1 MKGGGEAVPEH
12 TMWERQNLRKDKTS
26 SHRGIPMEASTGD
39 DKPVP
44 ERYDVEQAG
53 GDSDDDEPDWL
64 SAAGEDVGMSPASS
78 RGDLRSKY
86 TPGGGTGESV
96 SQCTTRSSST
106 RSAYHSA
113 NDEKSESPEPARITI
128 NRLPPRR
135 GKKPTSQAKPLDAE
149 LFSEKFESL
158 EHEASC
164 SSSAAA
170 FSPMSAT
177 TTDSPSTA
185 FRPISLG
192 EGTPQVL
199 LEAVPAEEL
208 PRSTSAA
215 DAEFADWANWEQAN
229 VGGSLDGGGMDA
241 YASTPLPAAASRIL
255 SPLARREVERKAAE
269 EMAKR
274 TYASWD
280 TIDDFNPRAGE
291 SDSPPPAGAEF
302 GDEEMA
308 GGTASKSRRTRSA
321 TASLSGGGGGRGRGV
336 CGSLCALLRP
346 RSAAGG
352 SRRKGRVCPSGRG
365 ADGKDGRCCQL
376 PRRRSLLWP
385 VVCVCVLALTLTALT
400 WAQPRSGRDF
410 DLAQGAQP
418 AWLVWAERVR
428 TASGD
433 LISAHLRWSEG
444 RAGGSDEWQVVRR
457 GGGVPRALSGA
468 GLSASVRPHIPPI
481 QAPAPARSASGSSS
495 RESGGGGGGGGGS
508 FSRAATRSDAARS
521 PHGRPASAID
531 EENVDEVVVE
541 GRAIPSRGFVE
552 EARRSPPPPSR
563 RRRPPPSYAAAAA
576 AAAAAASIAV
586 AAVIAAAAAPSP
598 LLPTAFV
605 ATGRAARLRSSGWR
619 RQRREAS
626 RAMARMIVTRRWSL
640 CRADSNGHPLL
651 RPRRPLRCPHH
662 RLSPLPRRRPRPHP
676 RPPAAA
682 AFPLALTPL
691 AAPATPPA
699 AASNALAL
707 ARAPSAASRRPPAG
721 DRHALGPLPS
731 QTHVLSAEVRHPILP
746 RAQSYREG
754 VGPGGGRGG
763 RAAGGEGGG
772 STRRREEHKGADDG
786 YISGRRGAGFG
797 GPQASSQA
805 SRSRG
810 AQDQDR
816 CA

>member
-1 MKGGGEAVPEH
+1 
-12 TMWERQNLRKDKTS
+12 
-26 SHRGIPMEASTGD
+26 MEASTGD

-135 GKKPTSQAKPLDAE
+135 GKKPTSQAKPLDRE

-468 GLSASVRPHIPPI
+468 GLRLGPTTHPPH
-481 QAPAPARSASGSSS
+481 
-495 RESGGGGGGGGGS
+495 
-508 FSRAATRSDAARS
+508 
-521 PHGRPASAID
+521 
-531 EENVDEVVVE
+531 
-541 GRAIPSRGFVE
+541 PSTC
-552 EARRSPPPPSR
+552 P
-563 RRRPPPSYAAAAA
+563 
-576 AAAAAASIAV
+576 
-586 AAVIAAAAAPSP
+586 
-598 LLPTAFV
+598 
-605 ATGRAARLRSSGWR
+605 
-619 RQRREAS
+619 
-626 RAMARMIVTRRWSL
+626 
-640 CRADSNGHPLL
+640 
-651 RPRRPLRCPHH
+651 RPL
-662 RLSPLPRRRPRPHP
+662 
-676 RPPAAA
+676 
-682 AFPLALTPL
+682 
-691 AAPATPPA
+691 
-699 AASNALAL
+699 
-707 ARAPSAASRRPPAG
+707 G
-721 DRHALGPLPS
+721 
-731 QTHVLSAEVRHPILP
+731 QW
-746 RAQSYREG
+746 Q
-754 VGPGGGRGG
+754 
-763 RAAGGEGGG
+763 
-772 STRRREEHKGADDG
+772 
-786 YISGRRGAGFG
+786 
-797 GPQASSQA
+797 QQ
-805 SRSRG
+805 
-810 AQDQDR
+810 
-816 CA
+816 

>member
-1 MKGGGEAVPEH
+1 
-12 TMWERQNLRKDKTS
+12 
-26 SHRGIPMEASTGD
+26 MEASTGD

-241 YASTPLPAAASRIL
+241 YASTPLPPPPPAS

-308 GGTASKSRRTRSA
+308 GGAASKSRRTRSA
-321 TASLSGGGGGRGRGV
+321 TASQRRRRRSGPWRVRQPLRPAAPAFRCRRIAQERARV
-336 CGSLCALLRP
+336 PIRP
-346 RSAAGG
+346 RS
-352 SRRKGRVCPSGRG
+352 RRQGWTM
-365 ADGKDGRCCQL
+365 L
-376 PRRRSLLWP
+376 P
-385 VVCVCVLALTLTALT
+385 
-400 WAQPRSGRDF
+400 
-410 DLAQGAQP
+410 
-418 AWLVWAERVR
+418 
-428 TASGD
+428 
-433 LISAHLRWSEG
+433 
-444 RAGGSDEWQVVRR
+444 
-457 GGGVPRALSGA
+457 
-468 GLSASVRPHIPPI
+468 
-481 QAPAPARSASGSSS
+481 
-495 RESGGGGGGGGGS
+495 
-508 FSRAATRSDAARS
+508 
-521 PHGRPASAID
+521 
-531 EENVDEVVVE
+531 
-541 GRAIPSRGFVE
+541 
-552 EARRSPPPPSR
+552 
-563 RRRPPPSYAAAAA
+563 
-576 AAAAAASIAV
+576 
-586 AAVIAAAAAPSP
+586 AAAPS
-598 LLPTAFV
+598 V
-605 ATGRAARLRSSGWR
+605 AALACRLRLRPGSHSLLSHGR
-619 RQRREAS
+619 S
-626 RAMARMIVTRRWSL
+626 RALAEISTSHRAR
-640 CRADSNGHPLL
+640 
-651 RPRRPLRCPHH
+651 
-662 RLSPLPRRRPRPHP
+662 
-676 RPPAAA
+676 
-682 AFPLALTPL
+682 
-691 AAPATPPA
+691 
-699 AASNALAL
+699 
-707 ARAPSAASRRPPAG
+707 SRRG
-721 DRHALGPLPS
+721 LCGPS
-731 QTHVLSAEVRHPILP
+731 VCAQP
-746 RAQSYREG
+746 RE
-754 VGPGGGRGG
+754 
-763 RAAGGEGGG
+763 
-772 STRRREEHKGADDG
+772 
-786 YISGRRGAGFG
+786 I
-797 GPQASSQA
+797 
-805 SRSRG
+805 
-810 AQDQDR
+810 
-816 CA
+816 